1 VVIIDEQ
8 IYDSVSVD
16 KIPDLPR
23 QEIYSEMTH
32 SKATAVIKKYREE
45 K

>member
-1 VVIIDEQ
+1 MAIDEQ
-8 IYDSVSVD
+8 ICEDAGAG

-23 QEIYSEMTH
+23 QEIIGEMTH
-32 SKATAVIKKYREE
+32 SKATTVIKKYREE